1 MVPPSGHPVIKEPVI
16 YSDCGVNPDPGALG
30 LRDIAVA
37 SVKSFKSLFP
47 QRPAKAAFLS
57 FSTKGSAQ
65 HAMLKKITDAVAS
78 TQAYFKEDPSVLI
91 DGELQFDTA
100 VIADIAKRKAPQSK
114 IQGDANIFIFPDL
127 NAGNICYKVTER
139 LGGFTALG
147 PIIQGAGA
155 PINDL
160 SRGCSV
166 RDIYYVA
173 VVTLLQSR

>member
-1 MVPPSGHPVIKEPVI
+1 VQEYYKGDS
-16 YSDCGVNPDPGALG
+16 S
-30 LRDIAVA
+30 IA
-37 SVKSFKSLFP
+37 
-47 QRPAKAAFLS
+47 
-57 FSTKGSAQ
+57 
-65 HAMLKKITDAVAS
+65 
-78 TQAYFKEDPSVLI
+78 I
-91 DGELQFDTA
+91 DGELQFDAA
-100 VIADIAKRKAPQSK
+100 VIPDIAKRKAPDSK

-139 LGGFTALG
+139 LGCFTALG
-147 PIIQGAGA
+147 PIIQGAAA